1 MRTMEL
7 QRGLLTSAEGS
18 MHVVE
23 ARLLFEGGQS
33 ISAETVWFT
42 AMMPFITCSI
52 AYVTSCV
59 GKCCKKMAKCQLESS
74 ITDV

>member
-1 MRTMEL
+1 MEL

-23 ARLLFEGGQS
+23 ARLLLEGGKS

-42 AMMPFITCSI
+42 AMMPFITCST
-52 AYVTSCV
+52 AYMTSCGKMLQENGQVSV
-59 GKCCKKMAKCQLESS
+59 GEFNH
-74 ITDV
+74 